1 MKKNRLLF
9 LAFISSALVIF
20 MEFTQWKIIDIVT
33 EFLMVPIWIFV
44 FVLFAIITV
53 RAIIHLVKNRD
64 WKPFAIQFMTLLLWI
79 FFPFTQVVLDVDFKV
94 NKAEREEVV
103 RMVENG
109 ELKPNLLNDQS
120 FIRLPKKNKHLSKGG
135 EIMIEKNNDDYTIFF
150 FTFRGISDNFSGFV
164 YSPNDQRPS
173 KHDFSGDFKEIKR
186 LDKNWFWVGSY

>member
-1 MKKNRLLF
+1 MKNICFLLFKLSVGIDLMIERMSNMKKNRLLF

-120 FIRLPKKNKHLSKGG
+120 FIRLPKK
-135 EIMIEKNNDDYTIFF
+135 
-150 FTFRGISDNFSGFV
+150 ISTSL
-164 YSPNDQRPS
+164 
-173 KHDFSGDFKEIKR
+173 KEER
-186 LDKNWFWVGSY
+186 L